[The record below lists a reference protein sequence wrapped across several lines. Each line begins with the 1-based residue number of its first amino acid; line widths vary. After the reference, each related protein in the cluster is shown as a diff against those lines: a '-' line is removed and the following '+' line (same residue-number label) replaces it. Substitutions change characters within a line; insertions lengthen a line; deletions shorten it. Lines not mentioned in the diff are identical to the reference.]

1 MTFFCMND
9 TPDIVIRLMAAFAL
23 IGIWVLV
30 LGGGLWLLH
39 FLLSLPMRRAE
50 RARAILDLIETALQ
64 RGEPVEQ
71 TLIAIAHS
79 RDPSLGVRFHLFVAW
94 LEKGLRLDEAFAK
107 VPRLLPPQVI
117 AMLKAGA
124 RVGDLQ
130 KILPACRQLLNDS
143 VSETRSALNYLV
155 IITFV
160 VSPATITVFMLMA
173 VVVFPKFNEVGYG
186 LGVGHSDSIHWL
198 MANRSLLVGTQV
210 VLQLIMWF
218 GALCYV
224 AGPRFRNFLPGY
236 DFVSW
241 HLPWRRKRMQRD
253 FSILLATLLDA
264 QMSEPEA
271 VMLAASCTANRI
283 FAERATRVVAALK
296 QGQSLT
302 RAMESLDD
310 GGEFRWR
317 LTNAVHSKNGFLTA
331 LAGWH
336 DALNAKAFQQQQACA
351 HIISTAFVLLNGVFV
366 AVVVISVFTFLISII
381 NTGCL
386 W

>member
-1 MTFFCMND
+1 MNFSD
-9 TPDIVIRLMAAFAL
+9 DIVLRLLLAGAIL
-23 IGIWVLV
+23 GIWVAV

-64 RGEPVEQ
+64 RGEPVEPA
-71 TLIAIAHS
+71 LISIANS

-94 LEKGLRLDEAFAK
+94 LEKGFRLAEAFAK
-107 VPRLLPPQVI
+107 VPRLLPPQIV
-117 AMLKAGA
+117 AMLQAGA
-124 RVGDLQ
+124 RVGNLQ
-130 KILPACRQLLNDS
+130 KVLPACRQLLADS

-160 VSPATITVFMLMA
+160 VSPATITVFLLMA
-173 VVVFPKFNEVGYG
+173 VVVFPKFNELGYG
-186 LGVGHSDSIHWL
+186 LGVGYSNSIHWL
-198 MANRSLLVGTQV
+198 MANRFWLVGVQII
-210 VLQLIMWF
+210 LQITMWLA
-218 GALCYV
+218 ALCYI
-224 AGPRFRNFLPGY
+224 AGPRFRGFLPGY

-253 FSILLATLLDA
+253 FSVLLATLLDA
-264 QMSEPEA
+264 QMPEPEA
-271 VMLAASCTANRI
+271 VTLAASCTANRI
-283 FAERATRVVAALK
+283 FEERAANVVGALK

-302 RAMESLDD
+302 RAMEQLDD

-317 LTNAVHSKNGFLTA
+317 LTNAAHSKHGFLTA

-336 DALNAKAFQQQQACA
+336 DALNAKAFQQQQASA
-351 HIISTAFVLLNGVFV
+351 HVVSTAFVLLNGVFV
-366 AVVVISVFTFLISII
+366 AAVVISVFAFLISII